1 MQVVDVIS
9 NTQQDNLEKLQQR
22 AIRTIT
28 MNKPYL
34 FNTNWPPL
42 NLRRKMHTAIMTF
55 KCLND
60 QVPYFLQNSI
70 TFKKAR
76 CVTRNSEFKCTIPKT
91 KLVTGS
97 NGFYFRSPQVYNNLP
112 IFIREEKSFFK
123 FNVYVAKYFN
133 NY

>member
-1 MQVVDVIS
+1 MIAWTRETWSNDTRHFHMQVVDVIS

-55 KCLND
+55 KCLKNH
-60 QVPYFLQNSI
+60 VPYFLQNSI
-70 TFKKAR
+70 TFY
-76 CVTRNSEFKCTIPKT
+76 
-91 KLVTGS
+91 L
-97 NGFYFRSPQVYNNLP
+97 
-112 IFIREEKSFFK
+112 SFF
-123 FNVYVAKYFN
+123 YLM
-133 NY
+133 